1 MNFEYDIGGRY
12 LKAGRKQG
20 FITLLTFLSVAGIT
34 VGVMALIVVMA
45 VMTGFEADL
54 VVRILGGQSHVVLKH
69 NSGALSGYQQLA
81 NEAQKIEG
89 VEAAS
94 PFIDVQGMLRS
105 RFGILPA
112 MIKGIDPATAGRVIK
127 TLEHVALPYTS
138 NPTELKDKAIEIPPI
153 VLAKELARNLGVVE
167 DDIISLISPGKTHSS
182 IVQIPVM
189 KQFRVSGFF
198 QSGMYDF
205 DRSFAYIHLKDAQKM
220 LGMGESVTGIEVRVK
235 DIYEAGRI
243 GANIGTIAGPDF
255 LAQDW
260 MQLNNKLFEAMKTE
274 RLAMFIILTFT
285 ILVAAFSIASTLI
298 MMVIAKT
305 KDIAIL
311 KAMGATNKSIK
322 KIFIINGMVIGL
334 IGTSLGL
341 GLGLLLCTVLK
352 YYDISELTKNL
363 YYFMPT
369 VPVKVEVF
377 HVISIISAALIIC
390 FLGALYPARQA
401 AKLDPINAIR
411 DAR

>member
-1 MNFEYDIGGRY
+1 
-12 LKAGRKQG
+12 
-20 FITLLTFLSVAGIT
+20 
-34 VGVMALIVVMA
+34 
-45 VMTGFEADL
+45 
-54 VVRILGGQSHVVLKH
+54 
-69 NSGALSGYQQLA
+69 
-81 NEAQKIEG
+81 
-89 VEAAS
+89 
-94 PFIDVQGMLRS
+94 
-105 RFGILPA
+105 
-112 MIKGIDPATAGRVIK
+112 
-127 TLEHVALPYTS
+127 
-138 NPTELKDKAIEIPPI
+138 
-153 VLAKELARNLGVVE
+153 
-167 DDIISLISPGKTHSS
+167 
-182 IVQIPVM
+182 
-189 KQFRVSGFF
+189 
-198 QSGMYDF
+198 
-205 DRSFAYIHLKDAQKM
+205 M

-243 GANIGTIAGPDF
+243 GTNIGTIAGPDF

-401 AKLDPINAIR
+401 AKLDPIDAIR